1 VRVEPGAYQ
10 RSRLETIAARGERAH
25 GASPLW
31 ARWNDELGERYTLGV
46 EEELMLLEPGDWSL
60 VQSSDEVLARL
71 SDELSAHTFPETHAA
86 ENDGLHWPRRD
97 GLKWPHLASVVVGV
111 DVA

>member
-1 VRVEPGAYQ
+1 VPG
-10 RSRLETIAARGERAH
+10 
-25 GASPLW
+25 
-31 ARWNDELGERYTLGV
+31 
-46 EEELMLLEPGDWSL
+46 
-60 VQSSDEVLARL
+60 
-71 SDELSAHTFPETHAA
+71 

>member
-1 VRVEPGAYQ
+1 MNSRRECNGDQAQLRGGA
-10 RSRLETIAARGERAH
+10 
-25 GASPLW
+25 
-31 ARWNDELGERYTLGV
+31 
-46 EEELMLLEPGDWSL
+46 
-60 VQSSDEVLARL
+60 VL
-71 SDELSAHTFPETHAA
+71 PAA